1 MSEQERETVEV
12 KGQRAS
18 NGCMDSRSQEDE
30 TPAGKLYLKHN

>member
-1 MSEQERETVEV
+1 MSEQERETV

-30 TPAGKLYLKHN
+30 TPAGKLSLNHN